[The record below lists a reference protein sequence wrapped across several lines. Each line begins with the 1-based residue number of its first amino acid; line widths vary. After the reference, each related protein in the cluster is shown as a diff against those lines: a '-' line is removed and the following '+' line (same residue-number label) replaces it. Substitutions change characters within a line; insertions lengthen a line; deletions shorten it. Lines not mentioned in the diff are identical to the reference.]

1 MAINIDTLVHN
12 EFGRSATDHLATLI
26 GKPTAQ
32 VKSGVERAVT
42 EVLDG
47 FSLMARDESG
57 RQTIYEATRYCDDGL
72 LDDPELFHRGDERAA
87 VNESNSALGTLLGA
101 GNRDS
106 ISESVRSASGLSADD
121 ADTITGYV
129 TPGVLAVMKRQLLN
143 GAVLDNS
150 DGIGQMLLGETTVAT
165 PGGAIESVDHSVPKS
180 APRQTNTPG
189 NPSASGAAAATAHS
203 EGADMSWLFRW
214 MLPLLLL
221 GGLLLG
227 GLRNCAGNNVTAPVA
242 AVDTGAQF
250 EAQIAGLTA
259 ERDEALSDRETA
271 VAEIER
277 LRGELAK
284 PAVVAEPDTTELDA
298 ANAEIDRLKAEMAE
312 PADTSE
318 LDAANA
324 EIARLNEE
332 MAKPADTSELDAANA
347 EIAQLKE
354 EMAKPA
360 DTSELDAANAEIA
373 RLNEELAKPADTS
386 EVDAANAEIS
396 QLKEQLANQPDN
408 SDQILS
414 LQQMVD
420 DSGLKFAQLESEL
433 GTVRDSRDELEG
445 SLAGLRAEKEN
456 AENNLQTAKATNDG
470 LTEER
475 DALQAEVDNLKVE
488 LEQLGAERDKLV
500 ESTAQLTD
508 ERDNAMQ
515 ATEQETAK
523 IGVLNSNIGGLENQ
537 LASLS
542 AARDKITGEADDL
555 KDEISSLEDKIST
568 LDGDL
573 AKANSALEKQQ
584 QDTAAVEAERD
595 DALAKIDALESD
607 LGSAVDDASNQ
618 REITATALN
627 DIDELKKSLS
637 ASADENS
644 SLKKMVEGRDAFSAL
659 QRKKIAALKSTQDN
673 TNGLVADL
681 EGMLDG
687 AQTDLGVVSQDKKDL
702 EQSIQKAEA
711 LVQAEKDRVVAL
723 SDELSEMLS
732 AAGVSSANVQPI
744 DDNQA
749 VSISMGSTD
758 LYRVGSATL
767 SQQGSGVLETVGGIV
782 SEYKDWRVDVEGH
795 TDSQGIGSALRNTY
809 PTNWELSVARAAAA
823 VRVLQNQ
830 AGISAEQLSARGF
843 GEHIP
848 VASNDTPEGREAN
861 RRVELILRPTN

>member
-12 EFGRSATDHLATLI
+12 EFGRSATDQLEKII
-26 GKPTAQ
+26 GKPREQ
-32 VKSGVERAVT
+32 VQSSVDCAIT

-47 FSLMARDESG
+47 FSLVAREEAG
-57 RQTIYEATRYCDDGL
+57 RQSLYEAARYCDDGL
-72 LDDPELFHRGDERAA
+72 IDDPAVFFAAKDKRAVIA
-87 VNESNSALGTLLGA
+87 ENNDALGTLVGTA
-101 GNRDS
+101 RRDS
-106 ISESVRSASGLSADD
+106 ISAQVRSATGLSAED
-121 ADTITGYV
+121 ADAVTGYV
-129 TPGVLAVMKRQLLN
+129 TPGILGVMKRQMLN

-150 DGIGQMLLGETTVAT
+150 DGIGQMLLGEVTTASV
-165 PGGAIESVDHSVPKS
+165 GGAAASVDHSVPKTAS
-180 APRQTNTPG
+180 RQTHTTPAHTTQPHTQAAHASHMSSG
-189 NPSASGAAAATAHS
+189 SSASGGAVAAASHDDGS
-203 EGADMSWLFRW
+203 DMSWLFRW
-214 MLPLLLL
+214 MLPALLL
-221 GGLLLG
+221 GGLVLAG
-227 GLRNCAGNNVTAPVA
+227 VQNCGVQTTPVA
-242 AVDTGAQF
+242 AVDTSAEQLMAAQG
-250 EAQIAGLTA
+250 EVDGLKGQLTALTA

-271 VAEIER
+271 V
-277 LRGELAK
+277 
-284 PAVVAEPDTTELDA
+284 T
-298 ANAEIDRLKAEMAE
+298 EIDRLKGELDNASAAE
-312 PADTSE
+312 PDTSA
-318 LDAANA
+318 LDAAND
-324 EIARLNEE
+324 EIASLK
-332 MAKPADTSELDAANA
+332 AEL
-347 EIAQLKE
+347 
-354 EMAKPA
+354 AKPA

-542 AARDKITGEADDL
+542 EARDKIIGEADDL
-555 KDEISSLEDKIST
+555 KGEVSSLEDKVST

-644 SLKKMVEGRDAFSAL
+644 SLKKMVEGRDAFSAI

-723 SDELSEMLS
+723 SDELSEMLG

-782 SEYKDWRVDVEGH
+782 SEYKDWRIDVEGH

-843 GEHIP
+843 GEHVP

-861 RRVELILRPTN
+861 RRVELILRPAN